1 MSRLQTINQ
10 LTQIALLGDPH
21 RLAIL
26 RRLMVAPA
34 TLSQLAQA
42 LNSYPAHIRHHLK
55 KLEEAGLLLLDRS
68 EIVGGAVHK
77 YYRAAAEAYL
87 IQTAVT
93 PRLAEKMAVIAMGSH
108 DPALEALSQQF
119 CATPAAPD
127 LFSFPVGSLDGLI
140 ALRQGVCHLA
150 GAHLADEDGREFNL
164 THTRHLFPGQAMSL
178 LTLAYRQQGL
188 VTAANNPKQIRG
200 LADLVRSDIRF
211 INRQPGAGTRFWLE
225 RQMHQLDL
233 EASQIQGFHQTAQT
247 HGQVAW
253 AVANRQADVGLA
265 VLAAAQAHQLHFIP
279 LFSERYELILPTA
292 ALEEPLLQP
301 LLDSL
306 QTAAFRHT
314 LSHLGGYDSSA
325 TGSRRDIAA

>member
-1 MSRLQTINQ
+1 MGRLQTIKQ
-10 LTQIALLGDPH
+10 LDQIALLGDRH
-21 RLAIL
+21 RLAIV
-26 RRLMVAPA
+26 RRLMAAPA

-55 KLEEAGLLLLDRS
+55 KLEEAGLLLPDRS
-68 EIVGGAVHK
+68 EIVGGVVHK
-77 YYRAAAEAYL
+77 YYRAAAQAYL

-93 PRLAEKMAVIAMGSH
+93 PQLTEKTAVIAMGSH

-119 CATPAAPD
+119 CATQKTPD

-140 ALRQGVCHLA
+140 ALRQGICHLA
-150 GAHLADEDGREFNL
+150 GAHLADEDGLEFNL

-188 VTAANNPKQIRG
+188 VTAANNPKQIRS
-200 LADLVRSDIRF
+200 LADLARPDIRF
-211 INRQPGAGTRFWLE
+211 INRQRGAGTRLWLE
-225 RQMHQLDL
+225 RQLHQLGLDVN
-233 EASQIQGFHQTAQT
+233 QIEGFNRAVESHN
-247 HGQVAW
+247 QVAR
-253 AVANRQADVGLA
+253 AVASGQADVGLA

-279 LFSERYELILPTA
+279 LFAERYDLILPTA
-292 ALEEPLLQP
+292 VLDEPLLQP

-325 TGSRRDIAA
+325 TGSRRDLAA